1 MSALTDFL
9 RRYLLWIGSV
19 LLLLGGVYVW
29 QVLAKEEA
37 DLDMSGLDMSRLDMS
52 TMPTVD
58 GSQLKM
64 KPAQKDGQLYRC
76 PMHPQVVQD
85 HPGNCPICGMNLEK
99 VEQAE
104 QSDKALSDNSALTGS
119 RSNEKAQGSL
129 QDRAAIKINP
139 TRQQLI
145 GVKTARITRKP
156 VHQELRTV
164 ARVEPNGEQY
174 AHVHTKYE
182 GWIEKLYVSFIGQQ
196 VKAGQPLFR
205 LYSPEL
211 VVAQREYLSA
221 KAAVE
226 ALQTEPLFNT
236 QATAL
241 RLLDAAEEKLKLYDL
256 TAAQIDELERTGVP
270 QRSLTVFAQHI
281 GVVTQIHAVEGMRVT
296 AGLPLYTLAN
306 LDTIW
311 VQGKVYESDI
321 ARVRVEQTARIELP
335 FLPGE
340 SFRGQVSYIDPVLNA
355 QTRTANVRVALA
367 NPHQTLKPNMF
378 AHMTLEIQA
387 PGRLLMVPAAAVID
401 TGQQQFVFVVGS
413 GGTFRPTSV
422 KVGTRM
428 GSDYV
433 LLEGPEQGT
442 TVLTDAQFLV
452 DSESQ
457 LQAVIQ
463 HMTPTRGT
471 GTSTPGASAHVH

>member
-1 MSALTDFL
+1 MSVLTDFL
-9 RRYLLWIGSV
+9 RRYLLLI
-19 LLLLGGVYVW
+19 GGVFLLFGGTYLW
-29 QVLAKEEA
+29 QALAKEDA
-37 DLDMSGLDMSRLDMS
+37 DLDMSSLDMSNMS
-52 TMPTVD
+52 TMD
-58 GSQLKM
+58 GSQLKT
-64 KPAQKDGQLYRC
+64 KPTAAPFSRPAHPAKKEAQLYRC

-99 VEQAE
+99 V
-104 QSDKALSDNSALTGS
+104 DTTGNDNSALTGPVLNA
-119 RSNEKAQGSL
+119 NEQGSL
-129 QDRAAIKINP
+129 QDRAAVKINP

-145 GVKTARITRKP
+145 GVKTARIIRKAA
-156 VHQELRTV
+156 HQELRTV

-182 GWIEKLYVSFIGQQ
+182 GWIEKIYVSFVGQQ
-196 VKAGQPLFR
+196 VKAGQALFR

-226 ALQTEPLFNT
+226 ALQAEPLLKT
-236 QATAL
+236 QAMAL

-256 TAAQIDELERTGVP
+256 TAAQIDELERTGIP
-270 QRSLTVFAQHI
+270 ERSLTVFAQYG
-281 GVVTQIHAVEGMRVT
+281 GVVTQIQAVEGMRVT

-321 ARVRVEQTARIELP
+321 ARVRVGQTARIELP

-340 SFRGQVSYIDPVLNA
+340 SFRGRVSYIDPVLNA
-355 QTRTANVRVALA
+355 QTRTANVRVTLA

-387 PGRLLMVPAAAVID
+387 PGRLLMIPAAAVID
-401 TGQQQFVFVVGS
+401 TGKQQFVFVVGS
-413 GGTFRPTSV
+413 GGTFRPTAV

-433 LLEGPEQGT
+433 LLEGPEKGA

-463 HMTPTRGT
+463 QMTPTHGT
-471 GTSTPGASAHVH
+471 GTSPPGASGHVH